1 MKKSVL
7 ILLCF
12 IFLFSCKN
20 ALQEGIEERTRNKY
34 DDGWHTSGYI
44 IKTLKGFDIEAIDG
58 IKAISKLDL
67 SDYDYFLVK
76 IISKDASVSSLKE
89 HIEANKNVV
98 YMEKNYTL
106 QCPEVLRDKI
116 AHPFFKSYGDEDF
129 SGEELY
135 EQYGY
140 ALEAIKAKDYIDED
154 GIKQKGAYNSE
165 GYGNNEVVVAIIDS
179 GFNMNH
185 KDFYKDGKSI
195 CLYAKSAFEKEIRH
209 ISENYYDQ
217 YQLEGKK
224 LRELEIPSN
233 EDIGDSDIFA
243 ECGHGT
249 HCTGSICATAGN
261 GNVMGV
267 AWKNTK
273 VISYKAF
280 SIYNYHVTDFAVYGS
295 LGDLAD
301 IVAILRKEPSSRTSE
316 EKNKIPASVDANF
329 RITQKTVPLNMS
341 IGGPIGSAFEVE
353 MLNKAIA
360 VGILPVIAMGNDGR
374 TRSVFPVATYGCLGV
389 GATDRY
395 DKRAFFSNSGSWISV
410 TAPGVG
416 IVSTLNGHWE
426 FPKWEALQDSDKD
439 GMSLMSGTSM
449 AAPCVTGLI
458 SYLLSF
464 DEGHHLTTY
473 QIKRLLEITAD
484 KVDKGNFPYGA
495 YNSEG
500 YSEYYGYGRINALK
514 AIKVLKGNSSIEL
527 PQPDSF
533 YIEAPCT
540 IKTPNSN
547 TKVFLYEKNDMRC
560 TGIGRTSSES
570 KEIKFYG
577 LKKGQTY
584 IVRALLSK
592 NKVLDW
598 EFSATR
604 DKVMEHQF

>member
-1 MKKSVL
+1 MRKSIF
-7 ILLCF
+7 ILLSF
-12 IFLFSCKN
+12 VFLFSCKN
-20 ALQEGIEERTRNKY
+20 AMQKERELKAKDEY
-34 DDGWHTSGYI
+34 DERASEYI
-44 IKTLKGFDIEAIDG
+44 IKTLKGFDIEAMEG
-58 IKAISKLDL
+58 VKTISKLDL

-76 IISKDASVSSLKE
+76 ITSDASISSIKKC
-89 HIEANKNVV
+89 IEANENVV
-98 YMEKNYTL
+98 YMEENYAL
-106 QCPEVLRDKI
+106 QCPKVLRDKI
-116 AHPFFKSYGDEDF
+116 SQPFFKKYGDEDF
-129 SGEELY
+129 SEEELY

-154 GIKQKGAYNSE
+154 GIKQKGAYNSM
-165 GYGNNEVVVAIIDS
+165 GYGDNEVVVAIIDS

-195 CLYAKSAFEKEIRH
+195 CLYAKSAFEKEIKH
-209 ISENYYDQ
+209 ISGNYYDQ

-233 EDIGDSDIFA
+233 EDIGDSEVFA

-249 HCTGSICATAGN
+249 HCTGSICATKDG

-301 IVAILRKEPSSRTSE
+301 IVAILRKEPSTRTSD
-316 EKNKIPASVDANF
+316 EKARIPSSVDANF
-329 RITQKTVPLNMS
+329 KITQKTIPLNMS
-341 IGGPIGSAFEVE
+341 IGGPIGSFFEVE
-353 MLNKAIA
+353 MLNKAIS

-410 TAPGVG
+410 VAPGVG
-416 IVSTLNGHWE
+416 IVSTFNGHWS
-426 FPKWEALQDSDKD
+426 FPKWDAVPGSDKD

-464 DEGHHLTTY
+464 DVGHNLTAY

-484 KVDKGNFPYGA
+484 KVDKGSFPYGF
-495 YNSEG
+495 YNAEG
-500 YSEYYGYGRINALK
+500 YSEYYG
-514 AIKVLKGNSSIEL
+514 
-527 PQPDSF
+527 
-533 YIEAPCT
+533 
-540 IKTPNSN
+540 
-547 TKVFLYEKNDMRC
+547 
-560 TGIGRTSSES
+560 
-570 KEIKFYG
+570 
-577 LKKGQTY
+577 
-584 IVRALLSK
+584 
-592 NKVLDW
+592 
-598 EFSATR
+598 
-604 DKVMEHQF
+604 